1 MVLELTANSKALE
14 CTAQGSDYASFTA
27 QFEAGKVMWGAFN
40 VHGVDERNSVE
51 SVRTKVVQI
60 NWVGSSVP
68 PMKRMKAMQGG
79 SLVSEIIAGAVVL
92 GGLAAILSDRD
103 DDRYRDRRYRDDY
116 YRANGNPRRAI
127 DKCVRVAENQARRA
141 GYRYANVVDISNVRD
156 TRRGWNIRGRIE
168 VDGQRGYRDQR
179 RGYRGYNN
187 GSDRGSFKCE
197 IRRGRVVDIDY
208 RGIRG
213 LNRI

>member
-1 MVLELTANSKALE
+1 MTNFTKAAL
-14 CTAQGSDYASFTA
+14 CTAAAGAMAFTA
-27 QFEAGKVMWGAFN
+27 AAPAEA
-40 VHGVDERNSVE
+40 
-51 SVRTKVVQI
+51 Q
-60 NWVGSSVP
+60 
-68 PMKRMKAMQGG
+68 
-79 SLVSEIIAGAVVL
+79 
-92 GGLAAILSDRD
+92 
-103 DDRYRDRRYRDDY
+103 RYRDRDNDGISAGEVIAGALIIGGIAAIASAASKDRRHDRYRDDY
-116 YRANGNPRRAI
+116 YRNNGNPRAAI

-179 RGYRGYNN
+179 RGYRYDRRGYNSRN
-187 GSDRGSFKCE
+187 DRGSFKCE

-208 RGIRG
+208 SGIRG